1 MKVRRTQAQHCRCG
15 TRLAADHA
23 GLLCSACER
32 QPGSTFMAAPS
43 VPPDFWLT
51 PKMRA
56 ALTSRHMGNVILAYR
71 LHSWHGRA
79 IPQTTIAAWA
89 GLGQASVSR
98 LETGP
103 VPQDLRRLTDWAQVL
118 RIPARLLWFDMPP
131 TVGSRAVSGDD
142 GGGTRTE
149 EVSPTRRRDALALTG
164 LALTAPVIDGLE
176 RELDMTNLTLDRGT
190 TSEERTAQLEL
201 TAEDLGVQ
209 VVVADSRES
218 LAPAL
223 RSLRSVRALLEE
235 RQPTRQQ
242 VRLVRVSAML
252 STVVGQILFHAA
264 SFGKAREWYLTAAHA
279 AEDAGDRYLMD
290 IALAGQAYVPTYTDD
305 PGGVLDLVGPR
316 LAQDPKAS
324 PATAWLWAF
333 AARAHAAQGDRVG
346 FQRSVACAHECM
358 ERSSAQQV
366 RPGVFA
372 RQPANLLF
380 YEATGAVALG
390 LHGAAISAADRAF
403 ARIPSGDSDRV
414 LVRLEKASALA
425 GSGEIPEACRVA
437 IDALRQPG
445 FYHDV
450 GVRTYAVKF
459 DRVIRG
465 IQAPHTKEWRQVLA
479 DTYGSRRA

>member
-190 TSEERTAQLEL
+190 TSEERTAQLEGAADEL
-201 TAEDLGVQ
+201 SVQ
-209 VVVADSRES
+209 VVNDFARDSI
-218 LAPAL
+218 APAM
-223 RSLRSVRALLEE
+223 RSLRAVRALLEE
-235 RQPTRQQ
+235 RQRTHQQ

-252 STVVGQILFHAA
+252 SAIVAMRLFQAG
-264 SFGKAREWYLTAAHA
+264 SFGKSRDWYVTAAHA
-279 AEDAGDRYLMD
+279 AADAGDQYLMD
-290 IALAGQAYVPTYTDD
+290 VALVGQAYVPIYSED
-305 PGGVLDLVGPR
+305 PRGVLELLTPR
-316 LAQDPKAS
+316 LEQNPKPTPVA
-324 PATAWLWAF
+324 AWLWGF
-333 AARAHAAQGDRVG
+333 AARAHATAGDFAA
-346 FQRSVACAHECM
+346 FQRSIQTAHELM
-358 ERSSAQQV
+358 ARSPAELIK
-366 RPGVFA
+366 PGIFS
-372 RQPANLLF
+372 RQPANLFF

-390 LHGAAISAADRAF
+390 QPDVAIRAADEA
-403 ARIPSGDSDRV
+403 ARLPYGGTDKV
-414 LVRLEKASALA
+414 LVRLERASALA
-425 GSGEIPEACRVA
+425 QSGEVPEACRVA

-445 FYHDV
+445 FSKDI